1 MSKLSNIQ
9 KKKNL
14 VNFFKILYQNNIG
27 DLTANHA
34 SILSNKKNSF
44 FINRHELLFSQV
56 NIDNLQEVKIN
67 EQFSSKYKKINK
79 AGFFIHQYL
88 HQSISKPEAILHTHT
103 INAVA
108 IASLRCGFNEK
119 LNQSSMRFYK
129 RVKYFDY
136 SGMVIDE
143 KEGKTLA
150 SIVNKN
156 TKLIIL
162 KNHGII
168 ILANSIEE
176 LFHLTFHFEKC
187 SEIQLRLA
195 NLKINTVSNK
205 VANVTCKQHEQF
217 GRVGEMS
224 WKASIKNLKN

>member
-1 MSKLSNIQ
+1 MSKLSNNH

-34 SILSNKKNSF
+34 SILSNEKNSF
-44 FINRHELLFSQV
+44 FINKHEFLFSQV

-79 AGFFIHQYL
+79 AGFFIHQYI
-88 HQSISKPEAILHTHT
+88 HQSISKPEAILHTHS

-129 RVKYFDY
+129 RVKYFGY
-136 SGMVIDE
+136 SGMVMHE

-150 SIVNKN
+150 SIVKEN

-187 SEIQLRLA
+187 AEIQLRLA

-205 VANVTCKQHEQF
+205 VANLTCKQHEQF

-224 WKASIKNLKN
+224 WKASIKDLKN

>member
-1 MSKLSNIQ
+1 MRQSTDIQ

-14 VNFFKILYQNNIG
+14 INFFKILYQNNIS

-34 SILSNKKNSF
+34 SILSKKKNSF

-67 EQFSSKYKKINK
+67 EKFSSKYNKINK

-88 HQSISKPEAILHTHT
+88 HQSISKPEAILHTHS

-108 IASLRCGFNEK
+108 IASLQQGFNEK

-136 SGMVIDE
+136 SGMVMDE
-143 KEGKTLA
+143 KEGNCLA
-150 SIVNKN
+150 SIVNID

-187 SEIQLRLA
+187 CEIQLRLA
-195 NLKINTVSNK
+195 NLKINNVNNK
-205 VANVTCKQHEQF
+205 VASLTCKQHEQF

-224 WKASIKNLKN
+224 WGASIKNLKN